1 MSRAKTAS
9 VAGGGAKKMTL
20 RRFMRFIPIYLLMLP
35 GLIYLFIN
43 NYMPLPG
50 LMVAFK
56 KYNAGLGI
64 FKSPWVGFQNFTYL
78 FTTDDAWV
86 ITRNT
91 IGYNLAFIV
100 VNTVMAITVAI
111 ILSELTGRIKKFYQS
126 AILLPNLI
134 SSVIIGYLVFAFFS
148 VENGFVNNSI
158 LKMFGKEAVSWY
170 SEAKYWPF
178 ILIFVSAWKSVGY
191 NCIVYLA
198 TLMGFDRSFY
208 ESAQIDGATKWQQIR
223 FITLP
228 LSKPI
233 ITTIAMFSGIA
244 YWNDWNNG
252 YIYLVKRTDLFSIQ
266 NLLNR
271 LMQNIQALTTNA
283 SNIGNAGEGLAQIP
297 SATVRMAMAAMGIL
311 PIIIVYPFIQKN
323 FVKGITLGGVKG

>member
-1 MSRAKTAS
+1 MKTREDKIFNCIGHIVMVLLSLMA
-9 VAGGGAKKMTL
+9 L
-20 RRFMRFIPIYLLMLP
+20 IPIILMFVSSLTDNATLIQNGYSFWPEKWSAYAYEWVFTSNSSTILRAYGISIILTIIGTTCSVLITMCLAYGLSKRGLPGRQVITFLVFFTMLFNGGLVPTYINYTTVFHIKDTFFGLLIPSLLMSAFNVL
-35 GLIYLFIN
+35 
-43 NYMPLPG
+43 
-50 LMVAFK
+50 LM
-56 KYNAGLGI
+56 
-64 FKSPWVGFQNFTYL
+64 KSYFATGVPEE
-78 FTTDDAWV
+78 
-86 ITRNT
+86 
-91 IGYNLAFIV
+91 
-100 VNTVMAITVAI
+100 
-111 ILSELTGRIKKFYQS
+111 IL
-126 AILLPNLI
+126 
-134 SSVIIGYLVFAFFS
+134 
-148 VENGFVNNSI
+148 
-158 LKMFGKEAVSWY
+158 EAAY
-170 SEAKYWPF
+170 
-178 ILIFVSAWKSVGY
+178 
-191 NCIVYLA
+191 
-198 TLMGFDRSFY
+198 
-208 ESAQIDGATKWQQIR
+208 IDGASEMTTMWKIAV
-223 FITLP
+223 P